1 MGSATN
7 VTMNGYLCVEV
18 SIKKTKAGSSL
29 GICFK
34 DNGIVSQRNSGLK
47 FVQ

>member
-18 SIKKTKAGSSL
+18 SIKKLKQEVAWEFAL
-29 GICFK
+29 KIM
-34 DNGIVSQRNSGLK
+34 VSYLK
-47 FVQ
+47 EIAD